1 MKILLIEDEA
11 ELPAS
16 IGEALVRER
25 FIVAGMSNLLQAQ
38 GSHAYRKAQV

>member
-25 FIVAGMSNLLQAQ
+25 FIVA
-38 GSHAYRKAQV
+38 

>member
-16 IGEALVRER
+16 ISEALVRER
-25 FIVAGMSNLLQAQ
+25 FIVE
-38 GSHAYRKAQV
+38 